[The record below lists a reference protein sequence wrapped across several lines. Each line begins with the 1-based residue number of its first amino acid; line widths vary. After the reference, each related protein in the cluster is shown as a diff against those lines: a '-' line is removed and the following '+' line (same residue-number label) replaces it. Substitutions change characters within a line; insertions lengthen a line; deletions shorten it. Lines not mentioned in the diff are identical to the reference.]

1 MVEFHHIPVMLEEVL
16 DTLEPAEGKTYL
28 DGTLGGGGH
37 TGELLRRGATVYG
50 VDRDA
55 DALAAATERLRE
67 YSAFHAIRGN
77 FHDMKR
83 LAEEN
88 AVPPLDGVLLDL
100 GVSSF
105 QLDTAERG
113 FSYHA
118 DAPLDMRMDQ
128 SQPFT
133 AEELVNTWPKEEI
146 ARILRD
152 YGEESWADRIAA
164 ILVEHRQQAPLRTTG
179 DLVRAVDAAIPRK
192 VRDKDKGHSS
202 QKTFQAIRIAVND
215 ELAPLAQALED
226 AVSLLR
232 PGGRLC
238 VITFHSLEDR
248 VVKQTFRR
256 MENPCTCPP
265 GLPVCIC
272 GKKPTVR
279 LVWRGAEKPSKE
291 EIDRNPRARS
301 AKLRAAEKL

>member
-1 MVEFHHIPVMLEEVL
+1 MVEFHHIPVMLEEVM

-113 FSYHA
+113 FS
-118 DAPLDMRMDQ
+118 
-128 SQPFT
+128 
-133 AEELVNTWPKEEI
+133 
-146 ARILRD
+146 
-152 YGEESWADRIAA
+152 
-164 ILVEHRQQAPLRTTG
+164 
-179 DLVRAVDAAIPRK
+179 
-192 VRDKDKGHSS
+192 
-202 QKTFQAIRIAVND
+202 
-215 ELAPLAQALED
+215 
-226 AVSLLR
+226 
-232 PGGRLC
+232 
-238 VITFHSLEDR
+238 
-248 VVKQTFRR
+248 
-256 MENPCTCPP
+256 
-265 GLPVCIC
+265 
-272 GKKPTVR
+272 
-279 LVWRGAEKPSKE
+279 
-291 EIDRNPRARS
+291 
-301 AKLRAAEKL
+301 